1 MFLNILVRYC
11 LFIYAVLCISV
22 GYFHGWLI
30 GIGTFV
36 AAWLV
41 SFGWGILD
49 IYLPTLFS
57 ADKDSEIKIWIKHVV
72 IIGFILFVFI
82 LPNL

>member
-1 MFLNILVRYC
+1 MF

-30 GIGTFV
+30 GIGTFI

-41 SFGWGILD
+41 SFGWGMLNIP
-49 IYLPTLFS
+49 LPPLFG
-57 ADKDSEIKIWIKHVV
+57 WIKHVV
-72 IIGFILFVFI
+72 IIGSIVLMLI